1 MFTFVRMNHK
11 VYITRISK
19 FMPNAP
25 VSNEDM
31 EQYLGL
37 INQKPSL
44 AKRIVLRN
52 NGIRQR
58 YYALDRAGNVTH
70 TNVEMAALAV
80 QSLCGNGLAVDD
92 IDLLSVATASPEQI
106 IPSHGVMVHGQV
118 GGTNAEVVSFAGSC
132 CTGVQALKYGWL
144 SVLAGEKRN
153 AVCVAS
159 ERLSAWMQGQYFEE
173 EIKKLN
179 QMEEKP
185 ILAFEKEF
193 LRWMLSDGA
202 AAVLLQDRPAEAGL
216 SFRIEWIELCSYAHL
231 QDTCMYAGAD
241 KDETGR
247 LLGWA
252 SFSEQEWLT
261 KSVFSLKQDTRLLG
275 DYITVLGGR
284 YLMEVVE
291 KHHLKAEDIDWFLPH
306 LSSMFFQGKIFAELS
321 QLGYSIPEEKW
332 FVNLPYVG
340 NVASASNFLMLEELC
355 RSGKLQKGQKILMMT
370 PESARFSYGYCLLT
384 VE

>member
-202 AAVLLQDRPAEAGL
+202 AAVLLQDRPAEDGL